1 MIQSEVPKTRID
13 HFFKEDL
20 LFPASDEDR
29 QSKISFKSGHTL
41 YKQTAKMVQ
50 DPPWL
55 SGEVQSPAT
64 RRYLLGKNRVLF
76 DSRYLVVHAHFDE
89 QCLKLQITVALS
101 ELSSTECAE
110 AVGVD
115 GYPGTYPCNVILESS

>member
-55 SGEVQSPAT
+55 SGEVQ
-64 RRYLLGKNRVLF
+64 RRPPGDIYWEKTGSYLIRG
-76 DSRYLVVHAHFDE
+76 
-89 QCLKLQITVALS
+89 I
-101 ELSSTECAE
+101 
-110 AVGVD
+110 
-115 GYPGTYPCNVILESS
+115 